1 VSRKTERK
9 KKKKRGTGSGG
20 TETSDVLLIGV
31 IVKKVNE
38 GKVQYKSKRLGGWV
52 IERGKEER
60 GRKEG
65 AEGVGKKK

>member
-1 VSRKTERK
+1 M
-9 KKKKRGTGSGG
+9 
-20 TETSDVLLIGV
+20 LIGV